1 MNKIPFERINHQITL
16 LGGQSFAWDF
26 IDGSYYG
33 FTQDFIIKLKFNDD
47 EETLEWQTYPEN
59 DRSDIVESYLSSKNL
74 LKEVKNSFPK
84 DNYLEKA
91 IETYGNILI
100 LNQPFEE
107 ALLSYLITP
116 TNNIPS
122 IRYRIREMNKRLG
135 NKIIVDD
142 KTFFTFPTP
151 ERIANTELNTLLES
165 KLGFHAKFVQR
176 AASKFIDDRELVPTL
191 ISSTDSEAVRAYLK
205 SYSGIGNKVADC
217 IMVYGNSR
225 YSEFPLDIWGQRIMQ
240 RYYNLPETMKYEDVR
255 NWIKNYFGI
264 YAGWAGQYLY
274 EYIRLIEGK

>member
-33 FTQDFIIKLKFNDD
+33 FTQDCIIELKFNDD

-59 DRSDIVESYLSSKNL
+59 DRSDIVESYFSSKNL
-74 LKEVKNSFPK
+74 LKEVKSSFPK
-84 DNYLEKA
+84 DSYLEKA

-135 NKIIVDD
+135 NKIIVDE
-142 KTFFTFPTP
+142 KVFFTFPTT
-151 ERIANTELNTLLES
+151 EKIATSELNILLES

-176 AASKFIDDRELVPTL
+176 AATKFVAEREHVSTL
-191 ISSTDSEAVRAYLK
+191 ISHSDSEAIRAYLK